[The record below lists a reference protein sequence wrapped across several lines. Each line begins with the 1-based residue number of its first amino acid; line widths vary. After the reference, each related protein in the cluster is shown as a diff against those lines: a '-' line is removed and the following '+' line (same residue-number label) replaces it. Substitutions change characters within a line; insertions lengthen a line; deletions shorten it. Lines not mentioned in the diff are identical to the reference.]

1 MAGRY
6 ATAHSRGLAVNEII
20 DADWPSSCPA
30 SRIGQGARGGAVVDH
45 VLLQS
50 GTTIEET
57 APSGTGVLRAT
68 LENGLRVVVIR
79 DPLVPVATIE
89 ENYLVGADE
98 TPPETIRNIQET
110 LGPSRG

>member
-6 ATAHSRGLAVNEII
+6 AAAYGLAVIEII

-30 SRIGQGARGGAVVDH
+30 SRIGQGARGGAVVDQ

-57 APSGTGVLRAT
+57 APGGTGVLRAT
-68 LENGLRVVVIR
+68 LENGLRVVLIR
-79 DPLVPVATIE
+79 DPLAPVATVE
-89 ENYLVGADE
+89 ENDLVGADE
-98 TPPETIRNIQET
+98 TR
-110 LGPSRG
+110 RRR